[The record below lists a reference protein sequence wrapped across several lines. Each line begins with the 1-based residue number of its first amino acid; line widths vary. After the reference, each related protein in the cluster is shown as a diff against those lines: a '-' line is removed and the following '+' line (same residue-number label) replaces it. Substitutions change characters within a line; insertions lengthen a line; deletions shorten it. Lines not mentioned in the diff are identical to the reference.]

1 METLRLLGEWLITP
15 LTDIQVIDFQCWRRN
30 SAARRRTFEPFIHLK
45 VGQHDIVIDGY
56 DSVWSFLDTIQPDMY
71 RSMVNAAMK
80 GDIEDVIFAR
90 ELVDLIEESE
100 IDMLTI
106 QYETKRMRVPNDIRV
121 IEDCYIAKDFRATP
135 VETQVSDKYQRLD
148 FIVKIDTPYRD
159 THGLHYVPTYVY
171 GSYPQLVLVREYQE
185 GLLTTC
191 IVYNPTGKDIRLC
204 RKNYWSPDD
213 TAFFL
218 NNYLPEMARSVNETE
233 YARLEGDNQNAIGML
248 SRERDDIEVGRLSQ
262 INYLEV

>member
-45 VGQHDIVIDGY
+45 VGQHDVVIDGY

-80 GDIEDVIFAR
+80 GDVEDVIFAR

-100 IDMLTI
+100 IDMLII
-106 QYETKRMRVPNDIRV
+106 QYESKRMRVPNDIRV
-121 IEDCYIAKDFRATP
+121 IEDCYIAKSFAVSQQQT
-135 VETQVSDKYQRLD
+135 EVSDKYQRLD

-159 THGLHYVPTYVY
+159 THGLHYVPTYIY

-185 GLLTTC
+185 GLLITS
-191 IVYNPTGKDIRLC
+191 IVYNPTGKDVRLF
-204 RKNYWSPDD
+204 RKNYWSGDN
-213 TAFFL
+213 TTFFL
-218 NNYLPEMARSVNETE
+218 NNNLPEMARCVNEIE
-233 YARLEGDNQNAIGML
+233 YPRLEGDNQNAIGML
-248 SRERDDIEVGRLSQ
+248 SRERDDIEAERFSQ
-262 INYLEV
+262 INYLGV